1 MHSIQY
7 FQNII
12 KQEFAKQNFFGEPE
26 ELYNPIDYALSLGGK
41 RIRPVLTLMA
51 CELFD
56 GDINEALAPAMGLE
70 IFHNF
75 TLLHDDVMDKSP
87 IRRGKPTIFKKW
99 NTNTAILSGD
109 AMLIQAYSH
118 ITKTHINFLPDVL
131 KIFNK
136 TAIEV
141 CEGQQYDMNYETS
154 ENITI
159 EDYFKMIRLKT
170 AVLIAACLKIGAI
183 IGGASKIDAENIYKF
198 GENIGIAFQ
207 LKDDLLDA
215 FGDTVKFGKNTGND
229 IVTNKKTFLFL
240 KAFELAKGD
249 VLDDLKHSFLIK
261 DENEKKINKVTEIYK
276 KLNIQEITEKEISY
290 YYQKALTN
298 LSAINVEDN
307 RKKELKNFAENLKKR
322 DF

>member
-12 KQEFAKQNFFGEPE
+12 KQEFAKQDFLSEPE

-56 GDINEALAPAMGLE
+56 GDINETLAPAMGLE

-87 IRRGKPTIFKKW
+87 IRRGKPTVFKKW
-99 NTNTAILSGD
+99 DTNTAILSGD

-159 EDYFKMIRLKT
+159 DDYFKMIRLKT

-183 IGGASKIDAENIYKF
+183 IGGASKIDTENIYKF

-240 KAFELAKGD
+240 KAFELAKEN

-290 YYQKALTN
+290 YYKKALTN
-298 LSAINVEDN
+298 LSEINVDDN
-307 RKKELKNFAENLKKR
+307 RKKELENFAENLKKR

>member
-12 KQEFAKQNFFGEPE
+12 KQEFAKQNFLSEPK

-41 RIRPVLTLMA
+41 RIRSVLALMA
-51 CELFD
+51 CELFE
-56 GDINEALAPAMGLE
+56 GDINETLAPAMGLE

-131 KIFNK
+131 NIFNK

-215 FGDTVKFGKNTGND
+215 FGDTLKFGKNTGND

-249 VLDDLKHSFLIK
+249 VLDDLKHSFLIN
-261 DENEKKINKVTEIYK
+261 DDNEKKINKVTEIYK
-276 KLNIQEITEKEISY
+276 KLNIQEITEKEIGY

-298 LSAINVEDN
+298 LSAINVDDN